1 MQGGLF
7 FNGRDHYLLDIFV
20 ITLSFYDL
28 VYELLKNKNQV
39 LDKFIAFIILGAVI
53 GLLLLSI
60 SIGNYL

>member
-7 FNGRDHYLLDIFV
+7 FNGRDHYLLGIFV

>member
-1 MQGGLF
+1 MEETII
-7 FNGRDHYLLDIFV
+7 LLGIFV

-28 VYELLKNKNQV
+28 VYKLVKNKNQV

>member
-1 MQGGLF
+1 MKETII
-7 FNGRDHYLLDIFV
+7 LLGIFV

-39 LDKFIAFIILGAVI
+39 LDKFITFIILGAVI